1 MSLFSPSELFRL
13 HTMTQ
18 VESRLSNQGF
28 CRVAGV
34 DEAGRG
40 PLAGPVVAA
49 ACILLNG
56 VLFQNLNDSKKLSP
70 KIRDVLFGEITTSS
84 NVIYAIGVI
93 DVEVIDQVNILQA
106 TLLAMQMA
114 VKNLKEKADYLL
126 IDGNKAPHFDVPSMT
141 IIKGDSYSL
150 SIAAA
155 SILAKV
161 TRDRIMSE
169 LDEKWPMYGFKKH
182 KGYGT
187 AEHLKAIDQYGPS
200 LHHRLSFAPIR
211 NSLMAKK
218 GDNP

>member
-141 IIKGDSYSL
+141 IIKGDNYSL

-200 LHHRLSFAPIR
+200 LHHRQSFAPIR